1 MLVLKMEMSQQVVIL
16 IILLGIG
23 TQYYL
28 SNKVDFQ
35 HFKRKVFKRCET
47 LLLEWQTWLDR
58 ISSADFNENTEVT
71 QDKTKD
77 NFVEPDRPLTEEG
90 YYGTSPEPRLV
101 HPNKVF
107 KLRKKGGTKIPSFES
122 STKIKRGNLYFLV
135 NSGH

>member
-1 MLVLKMEMSQQVVIL
+1 MEMSQQVVIL

-58 ISSADFNENTEVT
+58 ISSADFNENTG
-71 QDKTKD
+71 DKTKD
-77 NFVEPDRPLTEEG
+77 AILDPDRPLTEEG
-90 YYGTSPEPRLV
+90 YYGTSAKPRLV
-101 HPNKVF
+101 HPNKV
-107 KLRKKGGTKIPSFES
+107 KD
-122 STKIKRGNLYFLV
+122 NLLV
-135 NSGH
+135 K